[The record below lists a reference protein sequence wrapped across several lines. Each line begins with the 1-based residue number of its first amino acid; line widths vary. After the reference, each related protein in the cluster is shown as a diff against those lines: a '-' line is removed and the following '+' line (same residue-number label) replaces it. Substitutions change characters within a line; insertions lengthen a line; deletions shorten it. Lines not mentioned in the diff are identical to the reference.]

1 MTRSWFFVFFFP
13 PNFGSR
19 NRTKKGKE
27 FPEVTGQD
35 LKEKRK
41 RSTRFRE
48 DVCKH
53 VRKRPPEVELT
64 GLGWRELRT
73 IGGGILWLFL
83 LLGWRGRRGRGV
95 GSPSREQVG
104 LPADRSLGHSSVDR
118 APDSMTS
125 WHLFPHS
132 LSPEVLTPGS
142 LSNWVYSFPTAPHN
156 YTSLPSCVFPVLSQ
170 LQ

>member
-1 MTRSWFFVFFFP
+1 MTRSCFFVFFFP

-64 GLGWRELRT
+64 GLGCRELRT
-73 IGGGILWLFL
+73 GDLQNDYSSRWDEGAREGEAWDPPAESRWGSRLTILW
-83 LLGWRGRRGRGV
+83 GAAV
-95 GSPSREQVG
+95 
-104 LPADRSLGHSSVDR
+104 
-118 APDSMTS
+118 
-125 WHLFPHS
+125 
-132 LSPEVLTPGS
+132 
-142 LSNWVYSFPTAPHN
+142 
-156 YTSLPSCVFPVLSQ
+156 
-170 LQ
+170 

>member
-1 MTRSWFFVFFFP
+1 MTRSCFFVFFFP

-64 GLGWRELRT
+64 GLGCRELRT
-73 IGGGILWLFL
+73 GDLQNDYSSRWDEGAREGEAWDPPAESRWSLAREWPLQGSALHRVFQ
-83 LLGWRGRRGRGV
+83 
-95 GSPSREQVG
+95 SPS
-104 LPADRSLGHSSVDR
+104 
-118 APDSMTS
+118 
-125 WHLFPHS
+125 
-132 LSPEVLTPGS
+132 
-142 LSNWVYSFPTAPHN
+142 
-156 YTSLPSCVFPVLSQ
+156 
-170 LQ
+170 